1 MVIGT
6 FKHMIKKILQ
16 YVFLGLAVY
25 AGIVMLVINFYK
37 DDPSAM
43 IWQDREAFN
52 KRFIDKLSV
61 DSNVDLEDV
70 LETLG
75 SPDLTYV
82 KRENDQVMQ
91 ITYYRTQLTKPDGI
105 TTVDECT
112 GLLFENGKLSLWGP
126 SANIAYERGFNE

>member
-1 MVIGT
+1 
-6 FKHMIKKILQ
+6 MIKKILQ

-52 KRFIDKLSV
+52 KRFIEKLSV
-61 DSNVDLEDV
+61 DSDIVLDEV

-82 KRENDQVMQ
+82 KKSEGNVMQ
-91 ITYYRTQLTKPDGI
+91 IVFYRTQLVKPDGI
-105 TTVDECT
+105 TTQDECT
-112 GLLFENGKLSLWGP
+112 GLLFENGKLTLWIR
-126 SANIAYERGFNE
+126 AQ